1 MYGAGFFL
9 EYAGPLGPLEY
20 IYAVAATVSSSI
32 GWSLATYMYG
42 LIWGKLGLLGRL
54 GHACRERFAITDS

>member
-32 GWSLATYMYG
+32 GWSLATYM
-42 LIWGKLGLLGRL
+42 
-54 GHACRERFAITDS
+54 